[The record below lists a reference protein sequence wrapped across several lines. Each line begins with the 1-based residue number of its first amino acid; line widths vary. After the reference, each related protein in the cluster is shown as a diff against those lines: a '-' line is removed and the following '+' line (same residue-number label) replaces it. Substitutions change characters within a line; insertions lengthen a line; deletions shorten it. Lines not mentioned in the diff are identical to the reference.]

1 MKSPE
6 TCGLQIAGDCGGV
19 ISPKS
24 MDVKETFSQFN
35 VMHGISILSV
45 RRRCDHQIVSKR

>member
-6 TCGLQIAGDCGGV
+6 TCRLQVAGDCGGV

-24 MDVKETFSQFN
+24 VDVKETFSQLN
-35 VMHGISILSV
+35 VIHEISILSV
-45 RRRCDHQIVSKR
+45 RRRCGHRIVGKR